1 MFSSRLE
8 ENSIRVNYDSK
19 NLHVENVRIWY
30 SDVKRG
36 FSMENTHF
44 RMQWPRENL
53 YLDCFAHEVMYYRYH
68 WHRSEYELDILLH
81 GKQEFCRG
89 TETHIMEE
97 DDLVLIGPGT
107 GHASFSQKENTTALV
122 MRFSASAFKPF
133 LKRGQGFSFSSC
145 QSSSQTRNNP
155 RYRHVRF
162 YAAQILNACYQGGP
176 YSQLTAKASLEMLLV
191 TLCELFDPQ
200 IVKVLPEQDE
210 QHQEIVSRII
220 TYLEQ
225 NYASK
230 ITLEDLAQFSQY
242 NRTYLSTM
250 FKNSVGIN
258 FYEYLT
264 RLRFQHAL
272 FDLATSNKNL
282 TEIAIDNGFA
292 DLKSFNLRFRETL
305 HYTPSEYRS
314 LVIHTNVAAEFH
326 ERRLIHPAEAI
337 VQTKLNEYMRLL
349 D

>member
-1 MFSSRLE
+1 
-8 ENSIRVNYDSK
+8 
-19 NLHVENVRIWY
+19 
-30 SDVKRG
+30 
-36 FSMENTHF
+36 
-44 RMQWPRENL
+44 
-53 YLDCFAHEVMYYRYH
+53 MYYRYH
-68 WHRSEYELDILLH
+68 WHRNEYELDILLN

-89 TETHIMEE
+89 TETHLMEE
-97 DDLVLIGPGT
+97 DDFVLVGPGT
-107 GHASFSQKENTTALV
+107 GHASFSQKENTAALV
-122 MRFSASAFKPF
+122 IRFSATAFKPF
-133 LKRGQGFSFSSC
+133 LKRGQGFSFTGC
-145 QSSSQTRNNP
+145 QSSVQSKNDP
-155 RYRHVRF
+155 KYRHIRF
-162 YAAQILNACYQGGP
+162 YAAQILNACYKGGP
-176 YSQLTAKASLEMLLV
+176 YSQLAAKASLEMLLV
-191 TLCELFDPQ
+191 TLCELFDPE

-225 NYASK
+225 NYESK

-258 FYEYLT
+258 FCEYLT

-272 FDLATSNKNL
+272 FDLASNDKNL

-314 LVIHTNVAAEFH
+314 HVFHKNAAADFH
-326 ERRLIHPAEAI
+326 ERRLINPTDPI

>member
-1 MFSSRLE
+1 LS
-8 ENSIRVNYDSK
+8 
-19 NLHVENVRIWY
+19 
-30 SDVKRG
+30 
-36 FSMENTHF
+36 
-44 RMQWPRENL
+44 
-53 YLDCFAHEVMYYRYH
+53 
-68 WHRSEYELDILLH
+68 
-81 GKQEFCRG
+81 
-89 TETHIMEE
+89 
-97 DDLVLIGPGT
+97 
-107 GHASFSQKENTTALV
+107 
-122 MRFSASAFKPF
+122 
-133 LKRGQGFSFSSC
+133 
-145 QSSSQTRNNP
+145 
-155 RYRHVRF
+155 
-162 YAAQILNACYQGGP
+162 ACYQGGP

-272 FDLATSNKNL
+272 FDLASSEKNL

-314 LVIHTNVAAEFH
+314 LVYHDNAAAEFH
-326 ERRLIHPAEAI
+326 ERRLIHPNSPI
-337 VQTKLNEYMRLL
+337 VQTKLNEYMQLL